1 MNEFTGARYFLN
13 IPAVVAHDKRLNDK
27 SIILFGEV
35 YAMLNTTGE
44 FFMSNSTLAKLLN
57 TSPATIKRSIR
68 ELEQT
73 GYIERAMTTDPE
85 TGQIVKRYIKLGQND
100 LTPRVTSDPEV
111 VAQMTLPPGHERP
124 EGRVMGEHIIENINR
139 ESKRTINIDPQTPLK
154 GGLSLA
160 DATKEIISYLN
171 QQAGTS
177 YRASSKAT
185 QRFVHARLKE
195 NYTVDDCKKVIDI
208 KVASWKDNPKMSKY
222 LRPQTLFSNKFEGYL
237 NEPMPA
243 KQPPKRAKGYLF

>member
-27 SIILFGEV
+27 SIILFGEI

-73 GYIERAMTTDPE
+73 GYIERTIATDPE
-85 TGQIVKRYIKLGQND
+85 TGQIVKRYIRMGKND
-100 LTPRVTSDPEV
+100 LTPRVTSDPGV
-111 VAQMTLPPGHERP
+111 GSPMARGQGHERP
-124 EGRVMGEHIIENINR
+124 GGRVMDEPIIENINR
-139 ESKRTINIDPQTPLK
+139 GSKRTININPQPPLK

-160 DATKEIISYLN
+160 DATKEIINYLN

-185 QRFVHARLKE
+185 QHFINARINE
-195 NYTVDDCKKVIDI
+195 NFTVDDFKKVIDI
-208 KVASWKDNPKMSKY
+208 KVANWKDDPKMSQY

-237 NEPMPA
+237 NEPMPS

>member
-1 MNEFTGARYFLN
+1 MNEFNGARYFLN

-27 SIILFGEV
+27 SIILFGEA

-73 GYIERAMTTDPE
+73 GYIERTMVTDPE
-85 TGQIVKRYIKLGQND
+85 TGQIVKRYIRLGKND
-100 LTPRVTSDPEV
+100 LTPRVANDPGV
-111 VAQMTLPPGHERP
+111 VTQMTLAPGHERP

-139 ESKRTINIDPQTPLK
+139 ESNRAEEDI
-154 GGLSLA
+154 LSGKP
-160 DATKEIISYLN
+160 DHVPYQEIMNYFN

-185 QRFVHARLKE
+185 QRLINARTNE
-195 NYTVDDCKKVIDI
+195 GFTVDDFKRVIDI
-208 KVASWKDNPKMSKY
+208 KVASWKDDSKMSKY
-222 LRPQTLFSNKFEGYL
+222 LRPATLFGTKFESYL
-237 NEPMPA
+237 NEPVQVQ
-243 KQPPKRAKGYLF
+243 QPTNPYDRYYE